1 MLEVT
6 KDGIIES
13 SYDIADE
20 AKLASI
26 FGIGNG
32 YFGLRGSLEEFGDVF
47 IQGLYIR
54 GVFDQIVEIPST
66 FSDNIYMKNYY
77 FDGQKLK
84 EFEFE
89 DSCINICDPVQIRF
103 YINGKQLLPWTAVI
117 KEWKRYIDFSTGGL
131 VREVIYDDGENHL
144 TRFVFKRYASFA
156 NNHLLMQEVSI
167 EKINHDLPIEVY
179 SGIDT
184 LVKTNGQHKSKVI
197 DQKNSK
203 DSINLKFY
211 MGDKYHHEVAL
222 ASKNE
227 YENMEFVKCEE
238 NDGFYYSIYKIDS
251 KKAYIS
257 KVISMYAS
265 VDKVDDIVASTKNA
279 LCAFK
284 KALNEHLTA
293 YKNAFNLID
302 IKIKDNPI
310 LDTELRYANYQ
321 TLIGFDRYESVHS
334 LSAKNLTS
342 EKYNQFV
349 WWDAEIFQ
357 LPFLLSSF
365 PNAAKACL
373 EYRYRSLNE
382 AKKIALKDGYKGAKF
397 AFCSSVKG
405 DENVWIYARHPFL
418 QIHISADVAYGV
430 INYFNATHDDKFMKE
445 KGLEIILEVIKY
457 FASRVSLEKDGL
469 YHLLNVT
476 GTDEHHPYVN
486 DDAYTNYEVKFIA
499 KDFEKYIKYFDLKL
513 SKNELDNVALLAN
526 DLYVPLPNEKGIIPQ
541 FENYFSLNPKLEI
554 SGNGAATGFQMKAS
568 GLYHLSQVIKQPDVL
583 NLFTY
588 LSIGMDKNLYKSN
601 FDFYYEKCE
610 SSSSLTYPV
619 HALGA
624 LQVGRYDVF
633 MENLKNCLTV
643 DIVDI
648 FKGAYQGVHAGCL
661 AGGYFNILHGIFGV
675 DMKLDELIVEPISD
689 SPIKNIQMNFIYQG
703 ETIFISME
711 NGKVTMKKETEKPIK
726 VTSKGLTKWLTNDY
740 LQIN

>member
-499 KDFEKYIKYFDLKL
+499 KEFEKYIKYFDVKL
-513 SKNELDNVALLAN
+513 SKDELDNVALLAN

-633 MENLKNCLTV
+633 MENFKNCLTV

-711 NGKVTMKKETEKPIK
+711 NGKVIMKKETEKPIK

>member
-284 KALNEHLTA
+284 KALNEHLIA
-293 YKNAFNLID
+293 YENAFNLID

-357 LPFLLSSF
+357 LPVLLSSF

-382 AKKIALKDGYKGAKF
+382 AK
-397 AFCSSVKG
+397 
-405 DENVWIYARHPFL
+405 R
-418 QIHISADVAYGV
+418 
-430 INYFNATHDDKFMKE
+430 
-445 KGLEIILEVIKY
+445 
-457 FASRVSLEKDGL
+457 
-469 YHLLNVT
+469 
-476 GTDEHHPYVN
+476 
-486 DDAYTNYEVKFIA
+486 
-499 KDFEKYIKYFDLKL
+499 
-513 SKNELDNVALLAN
+513 
-526 DLYVPLPNEKGIIPQ
+526 LP
-541 FENYFSLNPKLEI
+541 
-554 SGNGAATGFQMKAS
+554 
-568 GLYHLSQVIKQPDVL
+568 
-583 NLFTY
+583 
-588 LSIGMDKNLYKSN
+588 
-601 FDFYYEKCE
+601 
-610 SSSSLTYPV
+610 
-619 HALGA
+619 
-624 LQVGRYDVF
+624 
-633 MENLKNCLTV
+633 
-643 DIVDI
+643 
-648 FKGAYQGVHAGCL
+648 
-661 AGGYFNILHGIFGV
+661 
-675 DMKLDELIVEPISD
+675 
-689 SPIKNIQMNFIYQG
+689 
-703 ETIFISME
+703 
-711 NGKVTMKKETEKPIK
+711 
-726 VTSKGLTKWLTNDY
+726 
-740 LQIN
+740 

>member
-89 DSCINICDPVQIRF
+89 DSCINICDPIQIRF

-179 SGIDT
+179 SGVDT

>member
-1 MLEVT
+1 M
-6 KDGIIES
+6 
-13 SYDIADE
+13 
-20 AKLASI
+20 
-26 FGIGNG
+26 
-32 YFGLRGSLEEFGDVF
+32 
-47 IQGLYIR
+47 
-54 GVFDQIVEIPST
+54 
-66 FSDNIYMKNYY
+66 
-77 FDGQKLK
+77 
-84 EFEFE
+84 
-89 DSCINICDPVQIRF
+89 
-103 YINGKQLLPWTAVI
+103 
-117 KEWKRYIDFSTGGL
+117 
-131 VREVIYDDGENHL
+131 
-144 TRFVFKRYASFA
+144 
-156 NNHLLMQEVSI
+156 
-167 EKINHDLPIEVY
+167 
-179 SGIDT
+179 
-184 LVKTNGQHKSKVI
+184 
-197 DQKNSK
+197 
-203 DSINLKFY
+203 
-211 MGDKYHHEVAL
+211 
-222 ASKNE
+222 
-227 YENMEFVKCEE
+227 
-238 NDGFYYSIYKIDS
+238 
-251 KKAYIS
+251 
-257 KVISMYAS
+257 
-265 VDKVDDIVASTKNA
+265 
-279 LCAFK
+279 
-284 KALNEHLTA
+284 
-293 YKNAFNLID
+293 
-302 IKIKDNPI
+302 
-310 LDTELRYANYQ
+310 
-321 TLIGFDRYESVHS
+321 
-334 LSAKNLTS
+334 
-342 EKYNQFV
+342 
-349 WWDAEIFQ
+349 
-357 LPFLLSSF
+357 
-365 PNAAKACL
+365 
-373 EYRYRSLNE
+373 
-382 AKKIALKDGYKGAKF
+382 
-397 AFCSSVKG
+397 
-405 DENVWIYARHPFL
+405 
-418 QIHISADVAYGV
+418 AYGV

-499 KDFEKYIKYFDLKL
+499 KEFEKYIKYFDLKL
-513 SKNELDNVALLAN
+513 SKDELDNVALLAN

-588 LSIGMDKNLYKSN
+588 LSIGMDKNLYKTN

-633 MENLKNCLTV
+633 MENFKNCLTV

-703 ETIFISME
+703 ETIFILME

-726 VTSKGLTKWLTNDY
+726 VTLKGLTKWLTNDY